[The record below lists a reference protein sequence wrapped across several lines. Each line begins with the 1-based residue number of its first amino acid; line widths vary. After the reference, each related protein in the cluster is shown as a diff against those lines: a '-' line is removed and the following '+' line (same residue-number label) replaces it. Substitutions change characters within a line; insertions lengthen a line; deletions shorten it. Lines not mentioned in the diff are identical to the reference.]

1 MGLYLERFTKSP
13 QLIILLKQ
21 TVKINRDVN
30 GENLTLDR
38 VSDDMVPQYHLK
50 NHAIHNVIVHSNP

>member
-1 MGLYLERFTKSP
+1 MGLYLELFTKSP

-21 TVKINRDVN
+21 TVNINRDVN
-30 GENLTLDR
+30 GEDLTLDR

-50 NHAIHNVIVHSNP
+50 NRAIHNVIEHSDP